1 MEQRKFNGI
10 FIPKEIWL
18 DERLNCAD
26 KCMLVEIE
34 SLDLGNGCDK
44 NNLYFSKFLGLSESS
59 IKRIIKKLKDLNLIT
74 YENNVGISRVMKVNP
89 GQNDL
94 GGRSKWSG
102 GSGQIDLGHKSLY
115 YNIYIYDTIDI
126 SHVTNL
132 SYISYLCYNKY
143 SMEEYNNNKIYYI
156 MFFFKKNIHHGNNLD
171 YIDNLYHASI
181 LTYITISKLYSL
193 GDNLNNRHIKD
204 NSNIIKQ
211 NYINNIKQNPTFEE
225 IEKYALEK
233 NYKIDVR
240 KLYNYYN
247 NNNWKNKNGE
257 IINDWKKCV
266 DLWNKRQI
274 SNFSKNN
281 EELVK
286 ESKKVSQ
293 NGCIKEI
300 DNNKHYDFDPKLI

>member
-1 MEQRKFNGI
+1 MEERRFKGI
-10 FIPKEIWL
+10 FISKEVWL

-26 KCMLVEIE
+26 KCMLAEIE
-34 SLDLGNGCDK
+34 SLDLGNGCNK
-44 NNLYFSKFLGLSESS
+44 SNLYFSKFLGLSESS
-59 IKRIIKKLKDLNLIT
+59 IKRIIKKLRDLNLIIC
-74 YENNVGISRVMKVNP
+74 ENDVGISRTLKFKP
-89 GQNDL
+89 GQFDP
-94 GGRSKWSG
+94 GGRSNWSG
-102 GSGQIDLGHKSLY
+102 GVGQIDPGTNSLY
-115 YNIYIYDTIDI
+115 YNIYIYDTLDI

-132 SYISYLCYNKY
+132 GYISYLCYNKY

-193 GDNLNNRHIKD
+193 GDNLNNRHVKD

-211 NYINNIKQNPTFEE
+211 NSINNIKKNPTFEE

-247 NNNWKNKNGE
+247 NNNWRNKHGE
-257 IINDWKKCV
+257 IINDWKKCA
-266 DLWNKRQI
+266 DLWNRRQI

-286 ESKKVSQ
+286 ESEKVSQ
-293 NGCIKEI
+293 NGCMKEM